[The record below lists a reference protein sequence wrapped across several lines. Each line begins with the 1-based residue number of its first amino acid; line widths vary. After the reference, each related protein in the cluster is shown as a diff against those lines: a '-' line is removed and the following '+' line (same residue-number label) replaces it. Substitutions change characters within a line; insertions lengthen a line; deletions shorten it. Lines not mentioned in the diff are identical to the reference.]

1 MYLAEQKEVFMASQ
15 TLTLE
20 ELKHIPLDEII
31 RQVLDQRKTVT
42 IRVSDDQEVT
52 IQVKPK
58 LKPLPVLEGYIP
70 EGWKDAIYA

>member
-1 MYLAEQKEVFMASQ
+1 MAEQKEVFMASQ